1 MAGVAPGSGWGR
13 AIRNGRKQDCYP
25 HVWLPGWTQSNSW
38 GRKYRGFE
46 RLSPSSAVSPAGQLV
61 PFTGAQRSRG
71 THPETLRVSQGKLC
85 CLSGPVWEAMH
96 CHFQLSVFAGRDSR
110 ASPGKEKLTRL
121 FFFFLW
127 EEIKGIC
134 CHVLGRSG
142 WLGEAG
148 GCQKAMLGGSWE
160 LWPALAVRPAIA
172 SVFLVEIGTT
182 QHSQTVKRN

>member
-1 MAGVAPGSGWGR
+1 MAPGSGWGR

-121 FFFFLW
+121 FFFFFFYGRKL
-127 EEIKGIC
+127 KGFAAMC
-134 CHVLGRSG
+134 WAG
-142 WLGEAG
+142 AG
-148 GCQKAMLGGSWE
+148 GWGRQVGARKQCWE
-160 LWPALAVRPAIA
+160 GAGNCGQPWRSALP
-172 SVFLVEIGTT
+172 
-182 QHSQTVKRN
+182 